1 MKRAEPPIPGIS
13 GMLCAFIK
21 AINPVQVDLTDDV
34 CVYGLD
40 SVFCFVLDSVNEVL
54 QPAFSQRAPR
64 HQFPELHL
72 TPD

>member
-1 MKRAEPPIPGIS
+1 MQRAEQPGPDFS
-13 GMLCAFIK
+13 GMLCACIK
-21 AINPVQVDLTDDV
+21 AINPVQDDLIDGV
-34 CVYGLD
+34 LVYGLD
-40 SVFCFVLDSVNEVL
+40 SVFCFVIDSVNEVL